1 MKRLIISLSIIAVI
15 VMVGIIAIYSV
26 GEKNERLY
34 GHIESVLAAYDSGED
49 VGAEL
54 SGLRAFFENEYVRAL
69 GAFVDD
75 DRLAEISVSIDRL
88 EPMYLS
94 DCDEFSAECF
104 TIRSL
109 AENIYLNELPV
120 LFRIL

>member
-34 GHIESVLAAYDSGED
+34 GHIESVLAAYDSDED

-88 EPMYLS
+88 ELS

-104 TIRSL
+104 ARRSL